1 MSHRPTQRPA
11 ISLSTLAE
19 KKALGEPVVMV
30 TAYDYP
36 SAQVAEEAGVDVVL
50 VGDSGAMTVLGY
62 PSTVPVTLAELLML
76 AQAVRRGLSTPLM
89 IGDMPF
95 GSYEASN
102 EEAIHNA
109 QRFIK
114 EAGCDAVKIERGGT
128 SVERA
133 RALVGAGI
141 PVMGHVGLTPQT
153 ATALG
158 GYRSQGRT
166 AERALD
172 VLHDALALQD
182 AGCFALVF
190 EAIPSALT
198 EAIMPRMEI
207 PVIGIGAGGAT
218 DGQVL
223 VFHDL
228 LGIYDGHAAR
238 FVKRYANVR
247 DEMIKGVSGVR
258 RRGARSALPRAGAR
272 LHDGPGRDR
281 AAPRAAPGADRRAV
295 HGRVLALTIHSG
307 QLRFSTE
314 GNGDTI
320 DITAGVQ
327 SVVDQSGVESGLVS
341 VFVPGSTAAVTTM
354 EYEPGGVHDLREAL
368 ERLVPQAGDYE
379 HNRLNA
385 DTNAHAH
392 IRAAIVGPSE
402 TFPVRSG
409 QLALG
414 TWQQIV
420 LVDFDDRERQRT
432 VVVQVVA

>member
-1 MSHRPTQRPA
+1 MSRPTQRPA
-11 ISLSTLAE
+11 ISVSTLAE

-36 SAQVAEEAGVDVVL
+36 SAQVAEAAGVDVVL
-50 VGDSGAMTVLGY
+50 VGDSGAMTVLGH
-62 PSTVPVTLAELLML
+62 PSTVPVTLEELLML
-76 AQAVRRGLSTPLM
+76 AQAVRRGLKTPLM
-89 IGDMPF
+89 VGDMPF

-128 SVERA
+128 SVERT

-172 VLHDALALQD
+172 VFHDALALQA
-182 AGCFALVF
+182 AGCFSVVF

-207 PVIGIGAGGAT
+207 SVIGIGAGPAT

-238 FVKRYANVR
+238 FVKRYASVR
-247 DEMIKGVSGVR
+247 DEMIKGVSAFADEVR
-258 RRGARSALPRAGAR
+258 ARRYPEPEHEYTMAPDEIAR
-272 LHDGPGRDR
+272 LHELVG
-281 AAPRAAPGADRRAV
+281 
-295 HGRVLALTIHSG
+295 
-307 QLRFSTE
+307 E
-314 GNGDTI
+314 
-320 DITAGVQ
+320 
-327 SVVDQSGVESGLVS
+327 QSG
-341 VFVPGSTAAVTTM
+341 
-354 EYEPGGVHDLREAL
+354 EPFTGGFAL
-368 ERLVPQAGDYE
+368 
-379 HNRLNA
+379 
-385 DTNAHAH
+385 
-392 IRAAIVGPSE
+392 
-402 TFPVRSG
+402 
-409 QLALG
+409 
-414 TWQQIV
+414 
-420 LVDFDDRERQRT
+420 
-432 VVVQVVA
+432 

>member
-1 MSHRPTQRPA
+1 M
-11 ISLSTLAE
+11 
-19 KKALGEPVVMV
+19 
-30 TAYDYP
+30 
-36 SAQVAEEAGVDVVL
+36 AEEAGVDVVL

-62 PSTVPVTLAELLML
+62 PSTVPVTLEELLML
-76 AQAVRRGLSTPLM
+76 AQAVRRGLKTPLM

-95 GSYEASN
+95 GSYEASS
-102 EEAIHNA
+102 EEAIRNA
-109 QRFIK
+109 QRFVK

-172 VLHDALALQD
+172 VLHDALALQE

-238 FVKRYANVR
+238 FVKRYASVR
-247 DEMIKGVSGVR
+247 DEMIKGVTAFADEVR
-258 RRGARSALPRAGAR
+258 ARRYPEPEHGYTMAPDEIAR
-272 LHDGPGRDR
+272 LHELLQEQTGEPFTG
-281 AAPRAAPGADRRAV
+281 G
-295 HGRVLALTIHSG
+295 
-307 QLRFSTE
+307 FS
-314 GNGDTI
+314 
-320 DITAGVQ
+320 
-327 SVVDQSGVESGLVS
+327 L
-341 VFVPGSTAAVTTM
+341 
-354 EYEPGGVHDLREAL
+354 
-368 ERLVPQAGDYE
+368 
-379 HNRLNA
+379 
-385 DTNAHAH
+385 
-392 IRAAIVGPSE
+392 
-402 TFPVRSG
+402 
-409 QLALG
+409 
-414 TWQQIV
+414 
-420 LVDFDDRERQRT
+420 
-432 VVVQVVA
+432 

>member
-11 ISLSTLAE
+11 VSVSTLTE
-19 KKALGEPVVMV
+19 KKALGEPIVMV

-50 VGDSGAMTVLGY
+50 VGDSGAMTVLGHS
-62 PSTVPVTLAELLML
+62 STVPVTLEELLML
-76 AQAVRRGLSTPLM
+76 AQAVRRGLKTPLM
-89 IGDMPF
+89 VGDMPF

-102 EEAIHNA
+102 EEAIRNA

-128 SVERA
+128 SVERT

-172 VLHDALALQD
+172 VFHDALALQA
-182 AGCFALVF
+182 AGCFSVVF

-228 LGIYDGHAAR
+228 LGIYNGHVAR
-238 FVKRYANVR
+238 FVKRYAGIR
-247 DEMIKGVSGVR
+247 EEMIKGVSAFADEVR
-258 RRGARSALPRAGAR
+258 ERRYPEPEHGYTMAPDEIAR
-272 LHDGPGRDR
+272 LQELIG
-281 AAPRAAPGADRRAV
+281 
-295 HGRVLALTIHSG
+295 
-307 QLRFSTE
+307 E
-314 GNGDTI
+314 
-320 DITAGVQ
+320 
-327 SVVDQSGVESGLVS
+327 QSG
-341 VFVPGSTAAVTTM
+341 
-354 EYEPGGVHDLREAL
+354 EPFTGGFSL
-368 ERLVPQAGDYE
+368 
-379 HNRLNA
+379 
-385 DTNAHAH
+385 
-392 IRAAIVGPSE
+392 
-402 TFPVRSG
+402 
-409 QLALG
+409 
-414 TWQQIV
+414 
-420 LVDFDDRERQRT
+420 
-432 VVVQVVA
+432 